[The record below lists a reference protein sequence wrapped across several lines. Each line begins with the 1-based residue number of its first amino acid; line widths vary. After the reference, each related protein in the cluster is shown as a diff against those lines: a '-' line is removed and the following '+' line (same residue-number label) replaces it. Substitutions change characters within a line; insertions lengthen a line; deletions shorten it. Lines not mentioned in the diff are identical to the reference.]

1 MMMAVGGMLR
11 AAELR
16 MVILVDGFI
25 MTNCIL
31 AASRLC
37 PDVLSYAVFGHQG
50 DERAISCCWI
60 TCTPVRC

>member
-1 MMMAVGGMLR
+1 MLR

-31 AASRLC
+31 AASRL
-37 PDVLSYAVFGHQG
+37 LRLITFG
-50 DERAISCCWI
+50 EYLFKKTFSAW
-60 TCTPVRC
+60 